1 MSVINVAN
9 LTFSYD
15 NNSENIFENVSFSID
30 TEWKLGF
37 IGRNG
42 RGKTTFLR
50 ILTGELE
57 YTGSISADVDFEYF
71 PYDVSDENEFTI
83 DIIRTISNDAQDWEI
98 YKEISLLSLS
108 DDVLYREFSTLSNG
122 EKTKALLAGMFLKQ
136 NTFLLIDE
144 PTNHLDYVGRKKLA
158 EYLSKKKGFILVSHD
173 RTFLDGC
180 IDHVLSIN
188 RQNIEIRKGNFS
200 SWEYNKTLQ
209 DSFELAQNEKL
220 KKDIKRLEI
229 SARRTSDWS
238 DETEKSKRG
247 TRNSGLRPDR
257 GFIGHKSAKM
267 MKRSKSIEKR
277 QQSAIEE
284 KSGLLKNIET
294 SAELKMSF
302 PQFHSERLI
311 SVNDL
316 SINYDGR
323 TICSG
328 VAFDINRGDRAA
340 LCGGNGS
347 GKSSILKLIC
357 GENIEYSGGIYKP
370 GQLVISYVPQNVS
383 GVCGTP
389 EEFAM
394 KNNIDLSLFL
404 TLLRKLGFER
414 EQFEKRI
421 EEFSEGQKKKA
432 AVAASLCTRAHLY
445 IWDEPLNYIDVIS
458 RMQIEEVIL
467 KYKPTMIFVE
477 HDEYFCDKLSNKR
490 IIL

>member
-1 MSVINVAN
+1 MSMINVAN

-15 NNSENIFENVSFSID
+15 NGSENVFEDVSFNID
-30 TEWKLGF
+30 TDWKLGF

-57 YTGSISADVDFEYF
+57 YTGKVSADVEFEYF
-71 PYDVSDENEFTI
+71 PYDVSDENEYTI
-83 DIIRTISNDAQDWEI
+83 DIIRSISSDAQDWEI

-108 DDVLYREFSTLSNG
+108 EDVLYREFYTLSNG
-122 EKTKALLAGMFLKQ
+122 EKTKALLAAMFLKQ

-144 PTNHLDYVGRKKLA
+144 PTNHLDSDGRKKLA
-158 EYLSKKKGFILVSHD
+158 EYLNRKKGFILVSHD
-173 RTFLDGC
+173 RNFLDGC

-188 RQNIEIRKGNFS
+188 RQNIEIQKGNYS
-200 SWEYNKTLQ
+200 SWQQNKDLQ
-209 DSFELAQNEKL
+209 DGFELAQNEKL
-220 KKDIKRLEI
+220 KKNIKRLEI

-294 SAELKMSF
+294 AAELKMSF

-316 SINYDGR
+316 SISYDDR

-328 VAFDINRGDRAA
+328 VSFDINRGDRAA

-357 GENIEYSGGIYKP
+357 GENITYSGGLYKP
-370 GQLVISYVPQNVS
+370 GNLEISYVPQNVS
-383 GVCGTP
+383 GICGTP
-389 EEFAM
+389 EEYAM
-394 KNNIDLSLFL
+394 ENNINLSLFL

-432 AVAASLCTRAHLY
+432 AIAASLCTGAHLY

-458 RMQIEEVIL
+458 RIQIEKVIL
-467 KYKPTMIFVE
+467 KYMPTMIFVE
-477 HDEYFCDKLSNKR
+477 HDNYFCDKISNKR

>member
-1 MSVINVAN
+1 M
-9 LTFSYD
+9 
-15 NNSENIFENVSFSID
+15 
-30 TEWKLGF
+30 
-37 IGRNG
+37 
-42 RGKTTFLR
+42 
-50 ILTGELE
+50 
-57 YTGSISADVDFEYF
+57 
-71 PYDVSDENEFTI
+71 
-83 DIIRTISNDAQDWEI
+83 
-98 YKEISLLSLS
+98 
-108 DDVLYREFSTLSNG
+108 
-122 EKTKALLAGMFLKQ
+122 
-136 NTFLLIDE
+136 
-144 PTNHLDYVGRKKLA
+144 
-158 EYLSKKKGFILVSHD
+158 
-173 RTFLDGC
+173 
-180 IDHVLSIN
+180 
-188 RQNIEIRKGNFS
+188 
-200 SWEYNKTLQ
+200 Q

-383 GVCGTP
+383 GVCGTS

>member
-9 LTFSYD
+9 LTFGYESSPE
-15 NNSENIFENVSFSID
+15 NVFENISFNID
-30 TEWKLGF
+30 TDWKLGF

-50 ILTGELE
+50 ILMGELE
-57 YTGSISADVDFEYF
+57 YSGNISADVEFEYF
-71 PYDVSDENEFTI
+71 PYDVTDENEYTI
-83 DIIRTISNDAQDWEI
+83 DIIRTISGGVQDWEI

-108 DDVLYREFSTLSNG
+108 DGVLYREFRTLSNG
-122 EKTKALLAGMFLKQ
+122 EKTKALLAAMFVKQ

-144 PTNHLDYVGRKKLA
+144 PTNHLDSDGRKKLA
-158 EYLSKKKGFILVSHD
+158 EYLGRKKGFIVVSHD
-173 RTFLDGC
+173 RSFLDNC

-188 RQNIEIRKGNFS
+188 RRNVEIQKGNFS
-200 SWEYNKTLQ
+200 SWQQNKDLQ
-209 DSFELAQNEKL
+209 DSFELAQNERL
-220 KKDIKRLEI
+220 KKDIKRLEN

-238 DETEKSKRG
+238 DTTEKSKRG

-284 KSGLLKNIET
+284 KSGLLKNIEI
-294 SAELKMSF
+294 SSELKMSF
-302 PQFHSERLI
+302 PEFHSERLI
-311 SVNDL
+311 SVSDL
-316 SINYDGR
+316 GISYDDR
-323 TICSG
+323 TVCSG
-328 VAFDINRGDRAA
+328 ISFDINKGDRVA

-357 GENIEYSGGIYKP
+357 GESIEYSGGFYKP
-370 GQLVISYVPQNVS
+370 VQLEISYVPQNVS
-383 GVCGTP
+383 GICGTP
-389 EEFAM
+389 EEYAR
-394 KNNIDLSLFL
+394 KNNIELSLFL

-421 EEFSEGQKKKA
+421 EDFSEGQKKKA
-432 AVAASLCTRAHLY
+432 AIAASLCTGAHLY
-445 IWDEPLNYIDVIS
+445 IWDEPLNFIDVIS
-458 RMQIEEVIL
+458 RIQIEEVIL

-477 HDEYFCDKLSNKR
+477 HDEYFCDKISTKR
-490 IIL
+490 IFL